1 MHVSGACV
9 KRPLWS
15 QEEALAQRERDIL
28 VEYVM
33 GKEKVLELQ
42 AELGRRTTK
51 TKTVNA
57 VDDQMIS
64 VCF

>member
-1 MHVSGACV
+1 M